1 MINSPVHFCEHM
13 LLQKFVVVT
22 SYTGTF
28 RLDVFQGNYSV
39 FYQVNVLF
47 SLQLKNNT
55 IDVTIIQICEIIGFV
70 IVFRKKKMKKAPLQ
84 KNQLVSAN
92 WWVDIR
98 TSLF

>member
-39 FYQVNVLF
+39 FYQVNVF
-47 SLQLKNNT
+47 YSLLLKNNT
-55 IDVTIIQICEIIGFV
+55 IDVTMIQIYEIIGFL
-70 IVFRKKKMKKAPLQ
+70 IVFRKNKMKKAPLQ
-84 KNQLVSAN
+84 K
-92 WWVDIR
+92 I
-98 TSLF
+98 SLSVQIGG